1 MHNHNAAQPMMVVE
15 IEMRDA
21 SRLHGADAG

>member
-1 MHNHNAAQPMMVVE
+1 MHNHNAAQVTMVVE